1 MKIYRLSAII
11 GIAVF
16 LFSCGNSENGL
27 KVINSGS
34 FSDLNIT
41 INGTVSQRLLPDS
54 VVNISGQSLISVKL
68 DESTLATEK
77 IRKDQSDS
85 LWNAV
90 SASWYGFAKNG
101 LSILS
106 ADSTSNS
113 DVSAIAGKWAELNI
127 QLLKLSGE
135 VRFGDAIE
143 DLLYKNQSPVLTE
156 KQLKSIIYT
165 HIDDQIFINVIGSSS
180 LTHHHTTGGII
191 KLIQETDYPK
201 SNEMT
206 LKCESNDVRY
216 LDVFIRIPEWAINP
230 TVSYGN
236 VKYVAH
242 PGEYCQVS
250 RKWHDGDEF
259 RIVLKN

>member
-1 MKIYRLSAII
+1 MKFTRLSAII

-16 LFSCGNSENGL
+16 LISCGRSENGL
-27 KVINSGS
+27 NAINSGS
-34 FSDLNIT
+34 FSETNIT
-41 INGTVSQRLLPDS
+41 LDDAVSQRLLSDS
-54 VVNISGQSLISVKL
+54 VMNTSGQSPISIKL
-68 DESTLATEK
+68 DESILAIEK
-77 IRKDQSDS
+77 LRKTQSDS
-85 LWNAV
+85 LWNVV
-90 SASWYGFAKNG
+90 SDSWYDFGKDGF
-101 LSILS
+101 SILS
-106 ADSTSNS
+106 TDSMSNS
-113 DVSAIAGKWAELNI
+113 DASAIAGKWVELNI

-135 VRFGDAIE
+135 VRFGDAVE
-143 DLLYKNQSPVLTE
+143 NLLYKNQSPVLTE

-180 LTHHHTTGGII
+180 LTHQHTTGGTI
-191 KLIQETDYPK
+191 KLIQKTDYPN

>member
-1 MKIYRLSAII
+1 MKIKRLFAII

-34 FSDLNIT
+34 FSDSNIT
-41 INGTVSQRLLPDS
+41 LDGALTQRLLPDS
-54 VVNISGQSLISVKL
+54 VVNISRQSPILVKL
-68 DESTLATEK
+68 GESILATQK
-77 IRKDQSDS
+77 LRKDQSDS
-85 LWNAV
+85 LWNEV
-90 SASWYGFAKNG
+90 SASWYRFGKNR

-106 ADSTSNS
+106 ADSLSNS
-113 DVSAIAGKWAELNI
+113 KATAIACKWADLNI
-127 QLLKLSGE
+127 ALLKLSGE

-143 DLLYKNQSPVLTE
+143 DLIYKNQSPIFTE

-180 LTHHHTTGGII
+180 LTHQHTTGGTI

-206 LKCESNDVRY
+206 LKCESNDVRF

>member
-1 MKIYRLSAII
+1 MKIIRIFAII

-16 LFSCGNSENGL
+16 LFSCGRSENGL
-27 KVINSGS
+27 NVINSGS
-34 FSDLNIT
+34 FSDSNIT
-41 INGTVSQRLLPDS
+41 LDGALSQRLLPDS
-54 VVNISGQSLISVKL
+54 VVNISGQSLISIKL
-68 DESTLATEK
+68 DELISAVEK
-77 IRKDQSDS
+77 LRKNQSDS
-85 LWNAV
+85 LWNVV
-90 SASWYGFAKNG
+90 SAGWYDFGKDG
-101 LSILS
+101 LSVLS
-106 ADSTSNS
+106 ADSMSNS
-113 DVSAIAGKWAELNI
+113 EASAVAGKWAELNI

-135 VRFGDAIE
+135 VRFGDAVE

-180 LTHHHTTGGII
+180 LTHQHTTGGTIT
-191 KLIQETDYPK
+191 LIQKADYPN
-201 SNEMT
+201 SNEIT
-206 LKCESNDVRY
+206 LTCESNDVRY

-230 TVSYGN
+230 TVNYGN

-242 PGEYCQVS
+242 AGEYCQVS

>member
-1 MKIYRLSAII
+1 MKFTRLSAII

-16 LFSCGNSENGL
+16 LISCGRSENGL
-27 KVINSGS
+27 NAINSGS
-34 FSDLNIT
+34 FSETNIT
-41 INGTVSQRLLPDS
+41 LDDAVSQRLLPDS
-54 VVNISGQSLISVKL
+54 VVNISGQSPIPTKLGELIS
-68 DESTLATEK
+68 ATEK
-77 IRKDQSDS
+77 LRKTQSDS
-85 LWNAV
+85 IWTIL
-90 SASWYGFAKNG
+90 SASWYHFGKDG
-101 LSILS
+101 LAILS
-106 ADSTSNS
+106 ADSLS
-113 DVSAIAGKWAELNI
+113 DSKATAIARKWADLNI
-127 QLLKLSGE
+127 ALLKLSGE
-135 VRFGDAIE
+135 VRFGDAVE
-143 DLLYKNQSPVLTE
+143 DLLYKNQESFLTE

-180 LTHHHTTGGII
+180 LTHQHTTGGTI
-191 KLIQETDYPK
+191 KLIQKTDYPN
-201 SNEMT
+201 SNEIT

>member
-27 KVINSGS
+27 KVINSNS
-34 FSDLNIT
+34 FSDSNIT
-41 INGTVSQRLLPDS
+41 LNGALTQRLLPDS
-54 VVNISGQSLISVKL
+54 VVNISGQSPISVKL
-68 DESTLATEK
+68 DESIWATEK

-90 SASWYGFAKNG
+90 SASWYDFGKNG

-106 ADSTSNS
+106 ADSASNT
-113 DVSAIAGKWAELNI
+113 DASAIAGKWAELNI

-135 VRFGDAIE
+135 VRFGDAVE
-143 DLLYKNQSPVLTE
+143 DLLYEFPRLVLTE

-180 LTHHHTTGGII
+180 LTHQHTTGGNI

-236 VKYVAH
+236 VKYVANA
-242 PGEYCQVS
+242 GEYCQVS

>member
-1 MKIYRLSAII
+1 MKIKRLFAII
-11 GIAVF
+11 GIAVI
-16 LFSCGNSENGL
+16 LLSCGGSDNSL

-34 FSDLNIT
+34 FSDSNIT
-41 INGTVSQRLLPDS
+41 LDGALAQRLLADS
-54 VVNISGQSLISVKL
+54 VVNISRQSPISIEFDELIS
-68 DESTLATEK
+68 ATEK
-77 IRKDQSDS
+77 LRKNRSDS

-90 SASWYGFAKNG
+90 SASWYDFGKDG
-101 LSILS
+101 LSIFS
-106 ADSTSNS
+106 ADSTSNT
-113 DVSAIAGKWAELNI
+113 DASAIAGKWAELNI
-127 QLLKLSGE
+127 LLLKLSGE

-143 DLLYKNQSPVLTE
+143 DLLYKNQAPVLTE

-180 LTHHHTTGGII
+180 LTHQHTTGGTI

-201 SNEMT
+201 SNEIT

-236 VKYVAH
+236 VK
-242 PGEYCQVS
+242 
-250 RKWHDGDEF
+250 
-259 RIVLKN
+259 